1 MSKSSAHIKQESL
14 RNIVLQ
20 DGDCESK
27 LSKIRDLIG
36 LPPISDSLNQSEKFE
51 DSEEPEKDL
60 GSVTEVENDLKSDSI
75 KRILDGLEGREL
87 NIARNLINELQIAQ
101 ISWHANT
108 LELIVNEKAI
118 SHSNLGLLVRK
129 VVHQSSPSLP
139 LGLVTFINELVL
151 KKVPINYIRDSDSL
165 NIREAILMLSAKPD
179 SDDQNG
185 KSIEESKGLKRR
197 REDEGSE
204 VDFQED
210 RKKQKVDDDIPSE
223 ENEVTSEREARQ
235 EEVREEQPR
244 RKRKF
249 MREEVPTRAS
259 KRIRLKKSL
268 QDSWSEIGK

>member
-1 MSKSSAHIKQESL
+1 
-14 RNIVLQ
+14 
-20 DGDCESK
+20 
-27 LSKIRDLIG
+27 
-36 LPPISDSLNQSEKFE
+36 
-51 DSEEPEKDL
+51 L